1 MGKGKKHVY
10 TKQYVTDDEIT
21 GEIRTY
27 SDINENENITFQNLW
42 DSAKTVLIGKF
53 IVIQAFLKKQEIF
66 QINNIIY
73 QLKESQRRKTN

>member
-1 MGKGKKHVY
+1 MY

-21 GEIRTY
+21 GEIRKY

-53 IVIQAFLKKQEIF
+53 IVIQAFLKKQEIS
-66 QINNIIY
+66 QINNLIY

>member
-1 MGKGKKHVY
+1 MY

-66 QINNIIY
+66 QINTIIY
-73 QLKESQRRKTN
+73 QLQEAQRRKTN